1 MFFSQGQ
8 HFFEMVIR
16 SGFKIFHCKVTLD
29 WCFNS
34 YIIIHISYMIY
45 LLFSYKLDLIFFKIR
60 WLVIDRLILNKI
72 IGAEQLFLYSNN
84 QA

>member
-1 MFFSQGQ
+1 
-8 HFFEMVIR
+8 
-16 SGFKIFHCKVTLD
+16 
-29 WCFNS
+29 
-34 YIIIHISYMIY
+34 MIY

-60 WLVIDRLILNKI
+60 WFVIERLILNKI